1 MENNTSK
8 FDCNAIPEYSFQA
21 FDGHIVQIKNNI
33 EELKKNCQ
41 DKEKG
46 QALDTYFKEHPVKF
60 KPIDENKIQLKIK
73 NNPGGRRG

>member
-8 FDCNAIPEYSFQA
+8 YDCNAIQEYSYEVI
-21 FDGHIVQIKNNI
+21 DGKIIQLQNNI
-33 EELKKNCQ
+33 EALMKNCQ
-41 DKEKG
+41 D
-46 QALDTYFKEHPVKF
+46 QAFGTYFKEHPVKF